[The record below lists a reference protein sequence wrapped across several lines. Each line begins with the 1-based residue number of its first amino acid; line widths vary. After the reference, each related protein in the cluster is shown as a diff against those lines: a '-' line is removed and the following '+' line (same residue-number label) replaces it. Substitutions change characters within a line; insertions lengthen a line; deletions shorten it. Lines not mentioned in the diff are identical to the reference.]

1 MVRYCVIFW
10 CDNGI
15 ILERKCCLYAPN
27 FFAASMLADQMLIF
41 LHNELKL
48 NYRVASIF
56 EDKEVKL

>member
-1 MVRYCVIFW
+1 MVRYWVIFGS
-10 CDNGI
+10 DNGVNV
-15 ILERKCCLYAPN
+15 ERKCCFYAPN

-48 NYRVASIF
+48 NYRVVSIS